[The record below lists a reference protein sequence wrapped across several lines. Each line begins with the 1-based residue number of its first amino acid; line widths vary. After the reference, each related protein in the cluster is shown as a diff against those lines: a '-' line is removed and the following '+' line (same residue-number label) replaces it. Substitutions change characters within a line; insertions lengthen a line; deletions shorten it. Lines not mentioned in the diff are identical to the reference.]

1 MLRRTTLAVLLV
13 GVGLMPMAG
22 RAADNP
28 VSQGWRRPRRP
39 CRGLRPRPPPSSVMP
54 GSR

>member
-28 VSQGWRRPRRP
+28 VS
-39 CRGLRPRPPPSSVMP
+39 RGGGGHGGRAGGCDRDHH
-54 GSR
+54 RAQ